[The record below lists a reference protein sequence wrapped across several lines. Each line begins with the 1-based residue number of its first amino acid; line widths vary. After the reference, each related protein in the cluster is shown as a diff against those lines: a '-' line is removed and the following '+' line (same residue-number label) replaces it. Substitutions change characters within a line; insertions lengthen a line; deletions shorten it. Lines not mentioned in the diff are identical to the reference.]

1 MVHRSGKEMAGRP
14 CTFFCLISH
23 NQIQMNVTFLGT
35 NGWYDTLTG
44 NTCSVLVQSD
54 D

>member
-1 MVHRSGKEMAGRP
+1 
-14 CTFFCLISH
+14 
-23 NQIQMNVTFLGT
+23 MNVIFLGT

-54 D
+54 EYDVIFDAGNGFAKADS